1 MKINRVKTANG
12 DYNYY
17 LAKSVRKNGKVST
30 VNLESLGKHSELLK
44 KYDDPFKSLKE
55 YAKKK
60 TLEEKIESGDFN
72 YKVTQQQL
80 SEDGEVSQTNLKYV
94 GHFYLTSIIE
104 KLGLKSF
111 FNELKSNLKIKYN
124 PYEITKHLIVD
135 RIMHP
140 RSKFGTY
147 NHLHE
152 YYGAPSIKLQNI
164 YKPLDL
170 IAANL
175 DSFQSA
181 LYHNSNSILKR
192 NTKVLYYDCT
202 NFYFETNKTDGIAK
216 YGLSKDGKSKP
227 LVGLGLFM
235 DGDGIPLA
243 FDVHSGNTNE
253 QTTVLPLEKQI
264 IKDFDLSNFIYIS
277 DAGLN
282 SNNIRSF
289 NSFQNRN
296 FIVTESLKKL
306 SDDDLKIVF
315 NDNPWYLL
323 GDKSNK
329 PHFMKDII
337 ELETKDPDEVIKNVY
352 YKDFTINKPVKVG
365 LEEATINNRV
375 TNKTTFNQRL
385 IVTYRPKYKLYQA
398 AIRAGQV
405 ERANEIINKKTYT
418 RKRANDPN
426 RFIELGLD
434 HDKVDLNIDTIAEE
448 AKFDGYYGL
457 VTSLFEDGVEDILK
471 VSGYRWKI
479 EDNMRTL
486 KMHLKT
492 RPIHHSLDERIT
504 GHLAICFTALLVIR
518 LLEKLLNNEYPTGDI
533 LKQLKSMKVNPL
545 NLSIYNST
553 YTGSE
558 LLTKLDK
565 TFNKNLSMTT
575 FTNLQLNKYK
585 RN

>member
-1 MKINRVKTANG
+1 M
-12 DYNYY
+12 
-17 LAKSVRKNGKVST
+17 
-30 VNLESLGKHSELLK
+30 
-44 KYDDPFKSLKE
+44 
-55 YAKKK
+55 
-60 TLEEKIESGDFN
+60 
-72 YKVTQQQL
+72 
-80 SEDGEVSQTNLKYV
+80 
-94 GHFYLTSIIE
+94 
-104 KLGLKSF
+104 
-111 FNELKSNLKIKYN
+111 
-124 PYEITKHLIVD
+124 
-135 RIMHP
+135 
-140 RSKFGTY
+140 
-147 NHLHE
+147 
-152 YYGAPSIKLQNI
+152 
-164 YKPLDL
+164 
-170 IAANL
+170 
-175 DSFQSA
+175 
-181 LYHNSNSILKR
+181 
-192 NTKVLYYDCT
+192 
-202 NFYFETNKTDGIAK
+202 
-216 YGLSKDGKSKP
+216 
-227 LVGLGLFM
+227 
-235 DGDGIPLA
+235 
-243 FDVHSGNTNE
+243 
-253 QTTVLPLEKQI
+253 
-264 IKDFDLSNFIYIS
+264 
-277 DAGLN
+277 
-282 SNNIRSF
+282 
-289 NSFQNRN
+289 
-296 FIVTESLKKL
+296 
-306 SDDDLKIVF
+306 KIVF

-365 LEEATINNRV
+365 LEETTINNRV

-457 VTSLFEDGVEDILK
+457 VTSLFEDDVEDILK